1 MRTTIVDIKNRTG
14 LSLAT
19 ISKYLNGGNVRP
31 ENREK
36 IEEAIEALHYQV
48 NESARSLVTNRT
60 RLIGVIVFSIENLF
74 VATMVHHI
82 GENLK
87 KHGYSM
93 LISDSNNN
101 KEQELFNVRSMIQKN
116 VDGILILP
124 YSDDPS
130 VLEPAKNTQTP
141 IVCVDRHFS
150 DYENDSVILDNRGAA
165 EKLTEILIREHH
177 KKIALIGSNLEYTGR
192 ERLQGFLDAMK
203 KASLPVDEK
212 YLILNE
218 HSMSAGYEGMK
229 QLLAFS
235 ERPTAIVSSNY
246 EITLGA
252 VMAIHESIYH
262 YPEDFSLVGFD
273 NLMLSDVV
281 QPRITVAIQP
291 LEQMAVEASAMILQ
305 RIDEQKNKEL
315 SLPCEHRILHAR
327 IVEYESVLPWKE

>member
-36 IEEAIEALHYQV
+36 IEEAIEALHYQI
-48 NESARSLVTNRT
+48 NESARSLVTNQT
-60 RLIGVIVFSIENLF
+60 RLIGVVVFSIENLF

-87 KHGYSM
+87 AKGYSV

-124 YSDDPS
+124 CSEDPA
-130 VLEPAKNTQTP
+130 VLEPAHNTQTP
-141 IVCVDRHFS
+141 IVCVDRQFA
-150 DYENDSVILDNRGAA
+150 DLKADSVILDNQAAA

-177 KKIALIGSNLEYTGR
+177 KKIALIGSEVEYTGQ
-192 ERLQGFLDAMK
+192 ERLRGFLNAMK
-203 KASLPVDEK
+203 KASIPINED
-212 YLILNE
+212 YLILKD
-218 HSMSAGYEGMK
+218 HSLSSGYEGMK
-229 QLLAFS
+229 KLFSLAD
-235 ERPTAIVSSNY
+235 RPTAVVSSNY

-252 VMAIHESIYH
+252 VMAIHESPYH

-291 LEQMAVEASAMILQ
+291 LEDIALEASELILR
-305 RIDEQKNKEL
+305 RIEEQKHKITT
-315 SLPCEHRILHAR
+315 PAEHCVLQAK
-327 IVEYESVLPWKE
+327 IVEYESVLPCEK